1 MSFAARSL
9 YDTTGK
15 RLYLTPSERT
25 RFLDAAERQPPEWR
39 TFAKFLVLTG
49 CRISEALSVRAEHFD
64 FEDNRVAIET
74 LKQRRRGV
82 WRRIPLP
89 ESFMAELDQVHRL
102 QEKGTLG
109 DQTWSVGR
117 TTAYERIKEV
127 MATAEIAGPQ
137 GCPKGLRHAFGIH
150 ALLKGVP
157 LTCLQRW
164 MGHARLETT
173 SVYLSVGGE
182 EEYAL
187 ASRMWGPTY

>member
-15 RLYLTPSERT
+15 RLYLTPNERL
-25 RFLDAAERQPPEWR
+25 RFLDAAESQSGEWH

-49 CRISEALSVRAEHFD
+49 CRISEALSVRPEHFD

-89 ESFMAELDQVHRL
+89 AAFLNELDEVHRL
-102 QEKGTLG
+102 KLAPYSNNCLWPT
-109 DQTWSVGR
+109 GR
-117 TTAYERIKEV
+117 TTAYERIKEI
-127 MATAEIAGPQ
+127 MAIAAITGPQ
-137 GCPKGLRHAFGIH
+137 ACPKGLRHAFGVH
-150 ALLKGVP
+150 ALLSSVP
-157 LTCLQRW
+157 VTTVQRW

-173 SVYLSVGGE
+173 QIYLSIGGE
-182 EEYAL
+182 EEYEL
-187 ASRMWGPTY
+187 ATRMWLSN

>member
-9 YDTTGK
+9 YDTTGR
-15 RLYLTPSERT
+15 RLYLTPSERS

-89 ESFMAELDQVHRL
+89 ESFLAELDQVHRL
-102 QEKGTLG
+102 QENGALG
-109 DQTWSVGR
+109 GRVWPVGR
-117 TTAYERIKEV
+117 TTAYERIKDM
-127 MATAEIAGPQ
+127 MAVAEIVGPQ
-137 GCPKGLRHAFGIH
+137 ACPKGLRHAFGVH
-150 ALLKGVP
+150 ALLNGVP

-173 SVYLSVGGE
+173 QTYLAVTGP
-182 EEYAL
+182 EEYVV
-187 ASRMWGPTY
+187 ASLMW

>member
-15 RLYLTPSERT
+15 RLYLTPGERT

-89 ESFMAELDQVHRL
+89 DGFMATLNQIYNL
-102 QEKGTLG
+102 QSRKNAAAYIWAT
-109 DQTWSVGR
+109 SR
-117 TTAYERIKEV
+117 TTAYERIKTI
-127 MATAEIAGPQ
+127 MAQADITGPQ
-137 GCPKGLRHAFGIH
+137 ACPKGLRHAFGVH
-150 ALLKGVP
+150 ALLHNIP
-157 LTCLQRW
+157 LTTVQRW
-164 MGHARLETT
+164 MGHTRLETT
-173 SVYLSVGGE
+173 LVYLHVGGA
-182 EEYAL
+182 EEYQL
-187 ASRMWGPTY
+187 AKRMW